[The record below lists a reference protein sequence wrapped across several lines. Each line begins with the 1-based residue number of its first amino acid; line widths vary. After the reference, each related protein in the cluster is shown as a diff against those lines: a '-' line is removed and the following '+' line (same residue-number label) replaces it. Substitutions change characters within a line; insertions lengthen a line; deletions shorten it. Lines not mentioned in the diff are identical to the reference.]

1 MNDEQYKRYRKM
13 TSDPIQYLYGTHD
26 NKKNLYF
33 LVSGSSGTHYKVTI
47 PTNGK
52 ISCSCPDFTH
62 GAKEQECVC
71 KHCLYVIYNVLK
83 LFKDIDHSFF
93 KRCCFTPDEI
103 HSIHTVYREILKR
116 KKANNAKSK

>member
-13 TSDPIQYLYGTHD
+13 ASDPIQYLYGTHD

-71 KHCLYVIYNVLK
+71 KHCLYIIYNVLK
-83 LFKDIDHSFF
+83 LFKDIDHTFF

-103 HSIHTVYREILKR
+103 HNIHTIYREILKT